1 MCIIKIHKNAEKRTS
16 CEWMNFLKLL
26 RHVSIFFLWRQGGGR
41 WARNWWQNYLYF
53 REFKFSVF
61 YELVWLIKN
70 NKTYPWSNSFLQ
82 HNYILHFKIQLL
94 EVRNSFKRTCQ
105 LLWISLSYATYMVSD
120 NTTLNINF
128 FKIIRI

>member
-1 MCIIKIHKNAEKRTS
+1 MQRNVQVANGWIFKNYYDMCLS
-16 CEWMNFLKLL
+16 F
-26 RHVSIFFLWRQGGGR
+26 SYDGPPGGGG

-61 YELVWLIKN
+61 YELVRLIKS

-82 HNYILHFKIQLL
+82 HNYIFHFKIQLL
-94 EVRNSFKRTCQ
+94 EVRNSFKGTCQ
-105 LLWISLSYATYMVSD
+105 LLWISVSYATYMVSD

-128 FKIIRI
+128 FKIIYKMVWRVKL